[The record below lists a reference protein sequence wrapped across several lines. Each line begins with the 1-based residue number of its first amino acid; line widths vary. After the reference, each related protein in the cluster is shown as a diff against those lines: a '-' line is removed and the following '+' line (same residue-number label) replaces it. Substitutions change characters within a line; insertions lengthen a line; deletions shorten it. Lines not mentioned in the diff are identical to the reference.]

1 MPRQQRKKSISGI
14 YHCILRGIN
23 KQDIFFENQDYIKF
37 FDILGK
43 SKKLFH
49 FELYSYILM
58 PNHIHLEIKE
68 KNDSLSKIMQN
79 IGVAY
84 ATYFNKKYN
93 RVGHLFQNRFK
104 SKAVETQIYMLNL
117 LRYIHQNPEQ
127 AGIEKMEKYKWS
139 SYNEYINK
147 KILTDTEIVLKF
159 FSKDNKKAIEE
170 FVTFNNMKIGHF
182 ESDEILEFEIKE
194 YLTDSELIEI
204 IKDKLQIKNLQ
215 DIQKYSKKSRDE
227 LLKKLSQISGWT
239 YKQMSRVL
247 GINIRIIQ
255 RAIKEIER

>member
-1 MPRQQRKKSISGI
+1 
-14 YHCILRGIN
+14 
-23 KQDIFFENQDYIKF
+23 
-37 FDILGK
+37 
-43 SKKLFH
+43 
-49 FELYSYILM
+49 
-58 PNHIHLEIKE
+58 
-68 KNDSLSKIMQN
+68 
-79 IGVAY
+79 
-84 ATYFNKKYN
+84 
-93 RVGHLFQNRFK
+93 
-104 SKAVETQIYMLNL
+104 MLNL